1 MNKTR
6 WEHIII
12 LFIGLWLLSIPWSV
26 GWGFGSNDIN
36 VIMWNFL
43 TVGSVISIT
52 SIIALKNIRIWTEW
66 LGLYMG
72 VWLIFSPFL
81 LVYYT
86 NSFFLWNS
94 IIFGLIIVTL
104 SALSIP
110 IAQKHF
116 VYISLLRKNQRLNS
130 KAINQ

>member
-1 MNKTR
+1 MKKAK

-26 GWGFGSNDIN
+26 GWGFGTNDIN

-43 TVGSVISIT
+43 TVGAVVIVT
-52 SIIALKNIRIWTEW
+52 SIIALKNIKIWTEW
-66 LGLYMG
+66 LSLFMG
-72 VWLIFSPFL
+72 AWLVFSPIL
-81 LVYYT
+81 LVYYN

-94 IIFGLIIVTL
+94 VIFGLIIVGL

-110 IAQKHF
+110 IAERQRF
-116 VYISLLRKNQRLNS
+116 YNTLLRKNQSHHN
-130 KAINQ
+130 KVAKQ